1 MTLDIG
7 LVGYGAWGRMHAAAI
22 ARLPGLRL
30 AAIVAN
36 GDASA
41 AAASSDHPGVPV
53 LRTLGALLARRD
65 IALVDIVAPNHLH
78 AYFALAAL
86 DAGKPVLL
94 EKPLA
99 TNLADGERLA
109 EAVART
115 GLFLAVGFE
124 LRVSRQWAKV
134 KALIDD
140 GTVGRPRFANLAL
153 FRRPFRPGS
162 GGWRRD
168 RARVGSWILEEPVHY
183 LDLLCWYFG
192 AAPVAIDA
200 AGTPSA
206 IDPALADTFTARLDF
221 GDGRHA
227 VFTQIL
233 AGFEHSL
240 TLDLAGAGGSVRSWW
255 QGAMDRTTT
264 PSFGLRLAR
273 AGEDS
278 GVEIPIEWSGEV
290 FELEEQLREL
300 PERVASRQPRVSA
313 ADALLSL
320 RLCLAAEE
328 SMRRGA
334 KLPL

>member
-183 LDLLCWYFG
+183 LDLL
-192 AAPVAIDA
+192 
-200 AGTPSA
+200 
-206 IDPALADTFTARLDF
+206 
-221 GDGRHA
+221 
-227 VFTQIL
+227 
-233 AGFEHSL
+233 
-240 TLDLAGAGGSVRSWW
+240 
-255 QGAMDRTTT
+255 
-264 PSFGLRLAR
+264 
-273 AGEDS
+273 
-278 GVEIPIEWSGEV
+278 
-290 FELEEQLREL
+290 
-300 PERVASRQPRVSA
+300 
-313 ADALLSL
+313 
-320 RLCLAAEE
+320 
-328 SMRRGA
+328 
-334 KLPL
+334 